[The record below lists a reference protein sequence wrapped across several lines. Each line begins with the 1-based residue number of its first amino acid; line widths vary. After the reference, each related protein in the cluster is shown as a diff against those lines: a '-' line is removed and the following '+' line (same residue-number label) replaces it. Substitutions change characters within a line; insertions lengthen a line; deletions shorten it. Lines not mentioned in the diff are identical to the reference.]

1 MYEGFLGGLHG
12 GRGARLSAKR
22 SFALRSHAL
31 WGLIAKGAPSAQFAV
46 TLLQRPEAE
55 AREDG
60 AAILGALG
68 ADDGAV
74 ERLMAALA
82 VETDVQAMD
91 SLVIALGRMGN
102 RRAIPAL
109 AALIRDEDA
118 DGDTRWTAIE
128 SLGRIVRKSF
138 LRREDPMQAARD
150 WLAINR
156 W

>member
-31 WGLIAKGAPSAQFAV
+31 WGLIAKGAPSVQFAV

-68 ADDGAV
+68 ETTAQSNGSWPPSPW
-74 ERLMAALA
+74 RL
-82 VETDVQAMD
+82 TQAMD